1 MERVPRMG
9 MVSGEQ
15 VGSDAADRHVVR
27 ARAAR
32 GEAVASGDRRVPRR
46 GPKKE
51 FHPARADKHTSS
63 G

>member
-32 GEAVASGDRRVPRR
+32 GEAMASGDRRVPPR
-46 GPKKE
+46 GLKRG
-51 FHPARADKHTSS
+51 FRPARADRHTSS